1 MISITSLETRQM
13 KLTAFFFFFRL
24 LDFVFVWAM
33 KNSRYNNSILIFQ
46 SLLVMSNS
54 QALSGSQIW
63 EDAGLLGGEVALLF

>member
-1 MISITSLETRQM
+1 
-13 KLTAFFFFFRL
+13 
-24 LDFVFVWAM
+24 M